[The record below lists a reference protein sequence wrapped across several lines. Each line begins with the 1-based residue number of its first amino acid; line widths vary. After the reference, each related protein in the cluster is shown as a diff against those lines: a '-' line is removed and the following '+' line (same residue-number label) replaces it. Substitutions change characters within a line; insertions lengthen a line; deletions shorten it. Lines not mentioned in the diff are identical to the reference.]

1 MLQINCKLKLQKL
14 LISDKNEFFMELTLR
29 AAFGVIS
36 RLPKAE
42 ECDLRE
48 SLTEA
53 E

>member
-1 MLQINCKLKLQKL
+1 MK
-14 LISDKNEFFMELTLR
+14 LTLR

-48 SLTEA
+48 SLTEPKKSVNNILRHDGA
-53 E
+53 SSMGGQN

>member
-1 MLQINCKLKLQKL
+1 M
-14 LISDKNEFFMELTLR
+14 R

-53 E
+53 KKALTIFYGMMGLHPWVVKIDQD